1 MTRGFT
7 QRLKS
12 WKRTNEVAHDI
23 GCATVNGITNLSIS
37 HKWASLNDLE
47 CARIENPTDA
57 LHAMRSAEGVRE
69 CALVQTCNRIE
80 LYLDVAS
87 DFDVD
92 GFITH
97 FFPSVPRN
105 LIAHYES
112 RESLRHLMRLAAGL
126 DSMIV
131 GEDQILG
138 QLKDAV
144 ENAKKERSL
153 GPELDLAFSK
163 AIKVGKRVRTE
174 TEINRG
180 SVSVGSA
187 AVDLAERLMGTLD
200 NKSILSIGAGELGTL
215 VAVALA
221 ERKLKAMFV
230 SNRTYRRAQTLAKQ
244 LGGTAIRF
252 DTIVEYLS
260 KADLVIS
267 ATAAPHYILT
277 RDQVSDA
284 MKRRDGN
291 TLVIIDIANPRDV
304 EETVAE
310 INNVELHNIDD
321 LRKIT
326 EQNLKKR
333 RSEIGKVVAIINQE
347 LNLLEEQYK
356 KARANE
362 LIAGL
367 YQSAEEL
374 RIRELEKAR
383 KRAHAKDAL
392 TEYDQILDDLTAS
405 IVNKMLFELTASLRE
420 AAANDDDDLVRSAHK
435 LFKRE
440 AD

>member
-1 MTRGFT
+1 M
-7 QRLKS
+7 
-12 WKRTNEVAHDI
+12 
-23 GCATVNGITNLSIS
+23 NGITNLSIS

-47 CARIENPTDA
+47 CARIDNLEDA
-57 LHAMRSAEGVRE
+57 LRAMRSADGVRE
-69 CALVQTCNRIE
+69 CAIVQTCNRIE
-80 LYLDVAS
+80 LYLDVNGE
-87 DFDVD
+87 FDVAA
-92 GFITH
+92 FTAR
-97 FFPSVPRN
+97 FFPSVHDE
-105 LIAHYES
+105 LIARYES
-112 RESLRHLMRLAAGL
+112 RESLRHLMRLASGL

-144 ENAKKERSL
+144 ETASKERTL
-153 GPELDLAFSK
+153 GPELGLAFSK
-163 AIKVGKRVRTE
+163 AIKVGKRVRTQ
-174 TEINRG
+174 TQINRG

-200 NKSILSIGAGELGTL
+200 DKSILSIGAGELGTL

-230 SNRTYRRAQTLAKQ
+230 SNRTFRRAQTLAKQ

-252 DTIVEYLS
+252 DTIDDYLS
-260 KADLVIS
+260 EADLVIS

-277 RDQVSDA
+277 QDQVRRA
-284 MKRRDGN
+284 MQRRNGHP
-291 TLVIIDIANPRDV
+291 LVIIDIANPRDV
-304 EETVAE
+304 EEAAAT
-310 INNVELHNIDD
+310 IDKVELHNIDD

-326 EQNLKKR
+326 EENLKKR

-362 LIAGL
+362 LIASL

-374 RIRELEKAR
+374 RIRELEKAH
-383 KRAHAKDAL
+383 KRMQSADDL
-392 TEYDQILDDLTAS
+392 RNYQQILDDLTTS
-405 IVNKMLFELTASLRE
+405 IVNKLLFELTASLRE
-420 AAANDDDDLVRSAHK
+420 AAANDDDDLMRSAHK

-440 AD
+440 GD

>member
-1 MTRGFT
+1 
-7 QRLKS
+7 
-12 WKRTNEVAHDI
+12 
-23 GCATVNGITNLSIS
+23 
-37 HKWASLNDLE
+37 
-47 CARIENPTDA
+47 
-57 LHAMRSAEGVRE
+57 
-69 CALVQTCNRIE
+69 
-80 LYLDVAS
+80 
-87 DFDVD
+87 
-92 GFITH
+92 
-97 FFPSVPRN
+97 
-105 LIAHYES
+105 
-112 RESLRHLMRLAAGL
+112 MRLASGL

-144 ENAKKERSL
+144 ETASKERTL
-153 GPELDLAFSK
+153 GPELGLAFSK
-163 AIKVGKRVRTE
+163 AIKVGKRVRTQ
-174 TEINRG
+174 TQINRG

-200 NKSILSIGAGELGTL
+200 EKSILSIGAGELGTL

-230 SNRTYRRAQTLAKQ
+230 SNRTFRRAQTLAKQ

-252 DTIVEYLS
+252 DTIDNYLCE
-260 KADLVIS
+260 ADLVIS

-277 RDQVSDA
+277 KDQIRRA
-284 MKRRDGN
+284 MQRRN
-291 TLVIIDIANPRDV
+291 NHPLVIIDIANPRDV
-304 EETVAE
+304 EEAAAT
-310 INNVELHNIDD
+310 IDNVQLHNIDD

-326 EQNLKKR
+326 EENLKKR

-362 LIAGL
+362 LIAEL

-374 RIRELEKAR
+374 RVRELEKAR
-383 KRAHAKDAL
+383 KRMQSADDL
-392 TEYDQILDDLTAS
+392 RNYQQILDDLTAS
-405 IVNKMLFELTASLRE
+405 IVNKLLFELTSSLRE
-420 AAANDDDDLVRSAHK
+420 AAANDDDDLMRSAHK

>member
-1 MTRGFT
+1 M
-7 QRLKS
+7 
-12 WKRTNEVAHDI
+12 
-23 GCATVNGITNLSIS
+23 NGIINLSIS

-47 CARIENPTDA
+47 CARIDNLEDA
-57 LHAMRSAEGVRE
+57 LRAMRSADGVRE
-69 CALVQTCNRIE
+69 CAIVQTCNRIE
-80 LYLDVAS
+80 LYLDVNGE
-87 DFDVD
+87 FDVAAFT
-92 GFITH
+92 GR
-97 FFPSVPRN
+97 FFPSVHQE

-112 RESLRHLMRLAAGL
+112 RESLRHLMRLASGL

-144 ENAKKERSL
+144 ETASKERTL
-153 GPELDLAFSK
+153 GPELGLAFSK
-163 AIKVGKRVRTE
+163 AIKVGKRVRTQ
-174 TEINRG
+174 TQINRG

-200 NKSILSIGAGELGTL
+200 EKSILSIGAGELGTL

-230 SNRTYRRAQTLAKQ
+230 SNRTFRRAQTLAKQ

-252 DTIVEYLS
+252 DTIDDYLCE
-260 KADLVIS
+260 ADLVIS

-277 RDQVSDA
+277 KDQIRRA
-284 MKRRDGN
+284 MHRRNGP
-291 TLVIIDIANPRDV
+291 LVIIDIANPRDV
-304 EETVAE
+304 EEAAAT
-310 INNVELHNIDD
+310 IDNVELHNIDD

-326 EQNLKKR
+326 EENLKKR

-374 RIRELEKAR
+374 RVRELEKAR
-383 KRAHAKDAL
+383 KRMQSADDL
-392 TEYDQILDDLTAS
+392 RNYQQILDDLTAS
-405 IVNKMLFELTASLRE
+405 IVNKLLFELTASLRE
-420 AAANDDDDLVRSAHK
+420 AAANDDDDLMRSAHK

>member
-1 MTRGFT
+1 
-7 QRLKS
+7 
-12 WKRTNEVAHDI
+12 
-23 GCATVNGITNLSIS
+23 
-37 HKWASLNDLE
+37 
-47 CARIENPTDA
+47 
-57 LHAMRSAEGVRE
+57 
-69 CALVQTCNRIE
+69 VQTCNRIE
-80 LYLDVAS
+80 LYLDVNGE
-87 DFDVD
+87 FDVAAFT
-92 GFITH
+92 GR
-97 FFPSVPRN
+97 FFPSVHQE

-112 RESLRHLMRLAAGL
+112 RESLRHLMRLASGL

-144 ENAKKERSL
+144 ETASKERTL
-153 GPELDLAFSK
+153 GPELGLAFSK
-163 AIKVGKRVRTE
+163 AIKVGKRVRTQ
-174 TEINRG
+174 TQINRG

-200 NKSILSIGAGELGTL
+200 EKSILSIGAGQLGTL

-230 SNRTYRRAQTLAKQ
+230 SNRTFRRAQTLAKQ

-252 DTIVEYLS
+252 DTIDNYLCE
-260 KADLVIS
+260 ADLVIS

-277 RDQVSDA
+277 KDQIRRA
-284 MKRRDGN
+284 MQRRN
-291 TLVIIDIANPRDV
+291 NHPLVIIDIANPRDV
-304 EETVAE
+304 EEAAAT
-310 INNVELHNIDD
+310 IDNVELHNIDD

-326 EQNLKKR
+326 EENLKKR

-347 LNLLEEQYK
+347 LNLLEKQYK

-374 RIRELEKAR
+374 RVRELEKAR
-383 KRAHAKDAL
+383 KRMQSADDL
-392 TEYDQILDDLTAS
+392 RNYQQILDDLTAS
-405 IVNKMLFELTASLRE
+405 IVNKLLFELTSSLRE
-420 AAANDDDDLVRSAHK
+420 AAANDDDDLMRSAHK

>member
-1 MTRGFT
+1 
-7 QRLKS
+7 
-12 WKRTNEVAHDI
+12 
-23 GCATVNGITNLSIS
+23 VNGIINLSIS

-47 CARIENPTDA
+47 CARIDNLEDA
-57 LHAMRSAEGVRE
+57 LRAMRSADGVRE
-69 CALVQTCNRIE
+69 CAIVQTCNRIE
-80 LYLDVAS
+80 LYLDVNS
-87 DFDVD
+87 EFDVAAFT
-92 GFITH
+92 GR
-97 FFPSVPRN
+97 FFPSVHQE

-112 RESLRHLMRLAAGL
+112 RESLRHLMRLASGL
-126 DSMIV
+126 DSMMV

-144 ENAKKERSL
+144 ETASKERTL
-153 GPELDLAFSK
+153 GPELGLAFSK
-163 AIKVGKRVRTE
+163 AIKVGKRVRTQ
-174 TEINRG
+174 TQINRG

-187 AVDLAERLMGTLD
+187 AVDLAERLMGTL
-200 NKSILSIGAGELGTL
+200 NEKSILSIGAGELGTL

-230 SNRTYRRAQTLAKQ
+230 SNRTFRRAQTLAKQ

-252 DTIVEYLS
+252 DTIDDYLCE
-260 KADLVIS
+260 ADLVIS

-277 RDQVSDA
+277 KDQIRRA
-284 MKRRDGN
+284 MQRRNGP
-291 TLVIIDIANPRDV
+291 LVIIDIANPRDV
-304 EETVAE
+304 EEAAAT
-310 INNVELHNIDD
+310 IDNVELHNIDD

-326 EQNLKKR
+326 EENLKKR

-374 RIRELEKAR
+374 RVRELEKAR
-383 KRAHAKDAL
+383 KRIQSADDL
-392 TEYDQILDDLTAS
+392 RNYQQILDDLTAS
-405 IVNKMLFELTASLRE
+405 IVNKLLFELTASLRE
-420 AAANDDDDLVRSAHK
+420 AAANDDDDLMRSAHK

>member
-1 MTRGFT
+1 M
-7 QRLKS
+7 
-12 WKRTNEVAHDI
+12 
-23 GCATVNGITNLSIS
+23 NGITNLSIS

-47 CARIENPTDA
+47 CARIDNLEDA
-57 LHAMRSAEGVRE
+57 LLAMHSADGVRE
-69 CALVQTCNRIE
+69 CAIVQTCNRIE
-80 LYLDVAS
+80 LYLDVNGE
-87 DFDVD
+87 FDVAA
-92 GFITH
+92 FTAR
-97 FFPSVPRN
+97 FFPSVHDE

-112 RESLRHLMRLAAGL
+112 RESLRHLMRLASGL

-144 ENAKKERSL
+144 ETASKERTL
-153 GPELDLAFSK
+153 GPELGLAFSK
-163 AIKVGKRVRTE
+163 AIKVGKRVRTQ
-174 TEINRG
+174 TQINRG

-200 NKSILSIGAGELGTL
+200 DKSILSIGAGELGTL

-230 SNRTYRRAQTLAKQ
+230 SNRTFRRAQTLAKQ

-252 DTIVEYLS
+252 DTIDDYLS
-260 KADLVIS
+260 EADLVIS

-277 RDQVSDA
+277 QDQVRRA
-284 MKRRDGN
+284 MQRRNGHP
-291 TLVIIDIANPRDV
+291 LVIIDIANPRDV
-304 EETVAE
+304 EEAAAT
-310 INNVELHNIDD
+310 IDKVELHNIDD

-326 EQNLKKR
+326 EENLKKR

-362 LIAGL
+362 LIASL

-374 RIRELEKAR
+374 RIRELEKAH
-383 KRAHAKDAL
+383 KRMQSADDL
-392 TEYDQILDDLTAS
+392 RNYQQILDDLTAS
-405 IVNKMLFELTASLRE
+405 IVNKLLFELTASLRE
-420 AAANDDDDLVRSAHK
+420 AAANDDDDLMRSAHK

-440 AD
+440 GD